1 MANVSNANQMAT
13 GSAVSDNPS
22 HISNGDHNTNYTN
35 ENYQFNLGTNYTQF
49 DDPIYKRRIENYK
62 TQKSNSDDKKQHMI

>member
-1 MANVSNANQMAT
+1 MANVSNATQQT
-13 GSAVSDNPS
+13 TDSAVSDVPT
-22 HISNGDHNTNYTN
+22 HISNGEYKANDTN

-62 TQKSNSDDKKQHMI
+62 TQKSNCKKQHMI